1 MLEKV
6 QQLGDSV
13 TRDQI
18 KKLKG
23 ALGNTLYDLLDLAFE
38 AETEDE
44 AEERVGAF
52 VSAAKESPLKI
63 LKARRLLD
71 EGQKAIV
78 MGFLGD

>member
-18 KKLKG
+18 KKLKD

-44 AEERVGAF
+44 AKERVSAF

-71 EGQKAIV
+71 EEQKAIV